1 MENGGSPIVVNGGSK
16 DYYDP
21 PPGSEG
27 STVVAFAIP
36 PIDDPRCLNVRAF
49 RINELD
55 KIRGEV
61 NAVKNLYDAPYKL
74 NPKHFYRVTRRFEHA
89 DTFREEVHLKY
100 RTPNVSN
107 AWLKAY
113 EMFIHYKVFPKEPT
127 EKFTYFDNAA
137 FPGSF
142 LLAAHHMVAT
152 VCRINSFEW
161 WASSLLSRD
170 EQVGGIKPLEDKYL
184 LYKNYPDHWL
194 MSSENNG
201 DVTDV
206 ANQRDVAMRIGG
218 TVDLYTSDLG
228 FDVSDDYNNQ
238 ELAQARANLGQ
249 IVTGLMVLR
258 EGGSMITKQY
268 SYFEPFTVSVIGV
281 MTRLFNRVEVCKGM
295 FSKAGNSETYLVG
308 IGYVRREEDV
318 KILVDRLANWDNFLE
333 GGPKP
338 VITKGC
344 LGRDFITAI
353 IKSQSVFACAQV
365 KKIRAVIS
373 EYEKIELARGDGKGR
388 NAFTDGN
395 NRDLELWRRAN
406 PMVPLGEGRG
416 LHVREV
422 LYTGSNHD
430 NGRGKGKG
438 RGKGNDH
445 SRGKGKGRG
454 KGR

>member
-1 MENGGSPIVVNGGSK
+1 MEKGGSPIVVEGGGEAR
-16 DYYDP
+16 YGP
-21 PPGSEG
+21 PPRPRGE
-27 STVVAFAIP
+27 STVVAFAVP

-49 RINELD
+49 HIKELD
-55 KIRGEV
+55 KIREGV
-61 NAVKNLYDAPYKL
+61 NAVKNLYDEPYKAD
-74 NPKHFYRVTRRFEHA
+74 PRKFYRVTKRFEHA
-89 DTFREEVHLKY
+89 DTFRGEVHLKY

-113 EMFIHYKVFPKEPT
+113 EIFVHYGGLLPKEPT

-152 VCRINSFEW
+152 MCHIDNFVW

-170 EQVGGIKPLEDKYL
+170 EQTGGIRPLEDKYL

-194 MSSENNG
+194 MSRENNG

-206 ANQRDVAMRIGG
+206 ANQRDVEARIGG

-228 FDVSDDYNNQ
+228 FDVSDDFNNQ

-249 IVTGLMVLR
+249 IVTGLLVLR
-258 EGGSMITKQY
+258 EGGSMVTKQY

-281 MTRLFNRVEVCKGM
+281 MTRLFKRVEVCKGM

-308 IGYVRREEDV
+308 LGYGRREGDV
-318 KILVDRLANWDNFLE
+318 KILVDRLARWDEFVGE

-338 VITKGC
+338 IVTKGC
-344 LGRDFITAI
+344 LGEGFISAI
-353 IKSQSVFACAQV
+353 VKSQSVFAEAQV
-365 KKIRAVIS
+365 RKIRMVIS
-373 EYEKIELARGDGKGR
+373 EYERIVCAGENGGGR
-388 NAFTDGN
+388 NAFTDSN
-395 NRDLELWRRAN
+395 ARDLDLWRRVN
-406 PMVPLGEGRG
+406 PMTPLGEGRG
-416 LHVREV
+416 LRVREV
-422 LYTGSNHD
+422 LYSGGPSD
-430 NGRGKGKG
+430 RGR
-438 RGKGNDH
+438 
-445 SRGKGKGRG
+445 GKGRG